1 MKLNMVAAALAAALV
16 SGATLA
22 CTTVLV
28 GSEATSDGSVLIARS
43 VDSSA
48 LNPSLLIMH
57 PAAVNKTG
65 AVYRGS
71 DNSKKETFEYPL
83 PKKSLGY
90 STGPDWD
97 SMRYG
102 GCGFNDAG
110 LGVSA
115 TESIYAR
122 DDVLKLDPHTKLGI
136 KERDITDVI
145 LAQAKTAREA
155 VKLLGRIVETQG
167 AGESFGAGFVD
178 KNEAW
183 YFEAGSGHQW
193 LAQRLPKDKYFATGN
208 QGRLQ
213 SYDPKNPD
221 FMASKTLVSWAQEHG
236 FYDPAKDGAF
246 NFAKAYIRNDER
258 DLTYNYPRVWQIQK
272 MLTPSLKQNITQGTT
287 FPVFATPEKKVTL
300 ADMKAI
306 LRNHYE
312 AGELMSHDPYSKGLN
327 SKEEYRPVSV
337 FRAQNTHIL
346 QVRPDLPQAIAQIN
360 WFALGMSD
368 LSVYVPFYQGLSK
381 FPTSYTAATDEAD
394 DVSAYWKFRKLQT
407 LVMTD
412 YPTLAPIVK
421 KAFAE
426 FEAETEKKQAR
437 FEAKYVKL
445 VKTDPK
451 AAAKLLDDFNL
462 GIAEDAV
469 ALAGRLTNKVYTQ
482 RTKDIQATVP
492 FKNRKKND

>member
-28 GSEATSDGSVLIARS
+28 GSEATSDGSVFIARS

-102 GCGFNDAG
+102 GRGFNDAG

-136 KERDITDVI
+136 KERNITDVI
-145 LAQAKTAREA
+145 LAQAKTAREV

-193 LAQRLPKDKYFATGN
+193 LEQRIHKDK
-208 QGRLQ
+208 
-213 SYDPKNPD
+213 
-221 FMASKTLVSWAQEHG
+221 
-236 FYDPAKDGAF
+236 
-246 NFAKAYIRNDER
+246 
-258 DLTYNYPRVWQIQK
+258 
-272 MLTPSLKQNITQGTT
+272 
-287 FPVFATPEKKVTL
+287 
-300 ADMKAI
+300 
-306 LRNHYE
+306 
-312 AGELMSHDPYSKGLN
+312 
-327 SKEEYRPVSV
+327 
-337 FRAQNTHIL
+337 
-346 QVRPDLPQAIAQIN
+346 
-360 WFALGMSD
+360 
-368 LSVYVPFYQGLSK
+368 
-381 FPTSYTAATDEAD
+381 
-394 DVSAYWKFRKLQT
+394 
-407 LVMTD
+407 
-412 YPTLAPIVK
+412 
-421 KAFAE
+421 
-426 FEAETEKKQAR
+426 
-437 FEAKYVKL
+437 
-445 VKTDPK
+445 
-451 AAAKLLDDFNL
+451 
-462 GIAEDAV
+462 
-469 ALAGRLTNKVYTQ
+469 
-482 RTKDIQATVP
+482 
-492 FKNRKKND
+492 

>member
-28 GSEATSDGSVLIARS
+28 GSEATSDGSVFIARS

-312 AGELMSHDPYSKGLN
+312 AGELMS
-327 SKEEYRPVSV
+327 
-337 FRAQNTHIL
+337 
-346 QVRPDLPQAIAQIN
+346 
-360 WFALGMSD
+360 
-368 LSVYVPFYQGLSK
+368 QGLKQQGRVPPGERLPCAEHPHSAGA
-381 FPTSYTAATDEAD
+381 PGSAAGYCPD
-394 DVSAYWKFRKLQT
+394 
-407 LVMTD
+407 
-412 YPTLAPIVK
+412 
-421 KAFAE
+421 
-426 FEAETEKKQAR
+426 
-437 FEAKYVKL
+437 
-445 VKTDPK
+445 
-451 AAAKLLDDFNL
+451 
-462 GIAEDAV
+462 
-469 ALAGRLTNKVYTQ
+469 
-482 RTKDIQATVP
+482 
-492 FKNRKKND
+492 